1 MSLSETE
8 LIQRLTQDLPAD
20 SSVLTGPG
28 DDCAVLDW
36 SGSKLLFKTDAI
48 VEGIHFE
55 RDTPPEAIGRK
66 ALARAL
72 SDIAA
77 MAGTPT
83 HALITLGVH
92 AEMEPSLIDAVYQG
106 LRNCAREHHV
116 NIVGGETTSL
126 SQLTLSISLIGR
138 ASKPILRAGSA
149 VGDAIFVSG
158 ELGGSLAG
166 HHLNFD
172 PRLKEARWLSDQDI
186 VHAMIDLSDG
196 LATDLRHLLSDQTGA
211 ELLTRAL
218 PIRRAAKE
226 RARDNP
232 SGKTALL
239 AALTDG
245 EDYELLFTVSS
256 KDAVPLLDGWKSAFP
271 ETPLHCIG
279 KITDQPGIA
288 LRDDKGV
295 KPLTLHGYDHLEQS

>member
-1 MSLSETE
+1 MSLNETE

-77 MAGTPT
+77 MSGTPT

-92 AEMEPSLIDAVYQG
+92 ADMEPSFIEAVYQG
-106 LRNCAREHHV
+106 LRDCAREHHV

-126 SQLTLSISLIGR
+126 SQLTLSISLIGK
-138 ASKPILRAGSA
+138 ASKPILRTGSA

-218 PIRRAAKE
+218 PIRRAAKD

>member
-8 LIQRLTQDLPAD
+8 LIQLLTQDLPAD

-36 SGSKLLFKTDAI
+36 GGSKLLFKTDAI

-55 RDTPPEAIGRK
+55 RNTPPEAIGRK

-83 HALITLGVH
+83 HALITLGFH
-92 AEMEPSLIDAVYQG
+92 AEMEPSLIEAVYQG
-106 LRNCAREHHV
+106 LRDCAREHHV

-126 SQLTLSISLIGR
+126 SQLTLSISLIGK
-138 ASKPILRAGSA
+138 ASRPILRTGSA

-166 HHLNFD
+166 HHLNFT

>member
-83 HALITLGVH
+83 HALITLGFH
-92 AEMEPSLIDAVYQG
+92 AEMEPSLIEAVYQG
-106 LRNCAREHHV
+106 LRDCAREHHV

-126 SQLTLSISLIGR
+126 PQLTLSISLIGR
-138 ASKPILRAGSA
+138 ASKPILRTGSA

-166 HHLNFD
+166 HHLNFT

-218 PIRRAAKE
+218 PIRRSAKE

-256 KDAVPLLDGWKSAFP
+256 KDAVPMLDGWKSAFP

-295 KPLTLHGYDHLEQS
+295 KPLTLHGYDHLKQS

>member
-36 SGSKLLFKTDAI
+36 GGSKLLFKTDAI

-55 RDTPPEAIGRK
+55 RDTPPKNIGRK

-77 MAGTPT
+77 MSGTPT

-92 AEMEPSLIDAVYQG
+92 AEMEPSLIEAVYQG
-106 LRNCAREHHV
+106 LRDCAREHHV

-126 SQLTLSISLIGR
+126 SQLTLSISLIGK
-138 ASKPILRAGSA
+138 ASKPILRTGSA

-166 HHLNFD
+166 HHLNFT
-172 PRLKEARWLSDQDI
+172 PRLKEAHWLSDQDI

-288 LRDDKGV
+288 LRDNKGV

>member
-92 AEMEPSLIDAVYQG
+92 ADMEPSLIEAVYQG
-106 LRNCAREHHV
+106 LRDCAREHHV

-126 SQLTLSISLIGR
+126 SQLTLSISLIGK
-138 ASKPILRAGSA
+138 ASKPILRTGSA

>member
-36 SGSKLLFKTDAI
+36 GGSKLLFKTDAI

-92 AEMEPSLIDAVYQG
+92 AEMEPSLIEAVYQG
-106 LRNCAREHHV
+106 LRDCAREHHV

-138 ASKPILRAGSA
+138 ASKPILRTGSA

-158 ELGGSLAG
+158 ELGGSMAG
-166 HHLNFD
+166 HHLNFT

>member
-20 SSVLTGPG
+20 SSVSTGPG
-28 DDCAVLDW
+28 DDCAVIDW
-36 SGSKLLFKTDAI
+36 GGSKLLFKTDAI
-48 VEGIHFE
+48 VEGIHFK
-55 RDTPPEAIGRK
+55 RDTPPEVIGRK

-92 AEMEPSLIDAVYQG
+92 ADMEPSLIEAVYQG
-106 LRNCAREHHV
+106 LRDCAREHHV

-126 SQLTLSISLIGR
+126 PQLTLSISLIGR
-138 ASKPILRAGSA
+138 ASKPILRTGSA

-166 HHLNFD
+166 HHLNFT

-218 PIRRAAKE
+218 PIRRSAKE

-256 KDAVPLLDGWKSAFP
+256 KDAVPILDGWKSAFP

-295 KPLTLHGYDHLEQS
+295 KPLTLHGYDHLKQS

>member
-92 AEMEPSLIDAVYQG
+92 AEMEPSLIEAVYQG

-126 SQLTLSISLIGR
+126 SQLTLSISLIGK
-138 ASKPILRAGSA
+138 ASKPILRTGSA

-218 PIRRAAKE
+218 PIGRAAKE

>member
-20 SSVLTGPG
+20 SSVSTGPG
-28 DDCAVLDW
+28 DDCAVIDW
-36 SGSKLLFKTDAI
+36 GGSKLLFKTDAI
-48 VEGIHFE
+48 VEGIHFK
-55 RDTPPEAIGRK
+55 RDTPPEVIGRK

-92 AEMEPSLIDAVYQG
+92 ADMEPSLIEAVYQG
-106 LRNCAREHHV
+106 LRDCAREHHV

-126 SQLTLSISLIGR
+126 PQLTLSISLIGN
-138 ASKPILRAGSA
+138 ASKPILRTGSA

-166 HHLNFD
+166 HHLNFT

-218 PIRRAAKE
+218 PIRRSAKE

-256 KDAVPLLDGWKSAFP
+256 KDAVPMLDGWKSAFP

-295 KPLTLHGYDHLEQS
+295 KPLTLHGYDHLKQS

>member
-92 AEMEPSLIDAVYQG
+92 AEMEPSLIEAVYQG
-106 LRNCAREHHV
+106 LRDCAREHHV

-126 SQLTLSISLIGR
+126 SQLTLSISLIGK
-138 ASKPILRAGSA
+138 ASKPILRTGSA

-166 HHLNFD
+166 HHLNFT

-256 KDAVPLLDGWKSAFP
+256 KDAVPLLDCWKSAFP

>member
-1 MSLSETE
+1 MTETE
-8 LIQRLTQDLPAD
+8 LIRLLTADLPVD
-20 SSVLTGPG
+20 DSVLIGAG
-28 DDCAVLDW
+28 DDCAVIRNGTN
-36 SGSKLLFKTDAI
+36 SLLLKTDAI
-48 VEGIHFE
+48 VEGVHFE
-55 RDTPPEAIGRK
+55 KDVQPEAIGRK
-66 ALARAL
+66 ALARPL

-83 HALITLGVH
+83 HALITLGSKPDH
-92 AEMEPSLIDAVYQG
+92 DPGHLKAVYDGLNQCATEQG
-106 LRNCAREHHV
+106 V
-116 NIVGGETTSL
+116 NLVGGETTTL
-126 SQLTLSISLIGR
+126 PCLTLSIALLGTVQN
-138 ASKPILRAGSA
+138 PILRTGSA

-166 HHLNFD
+166 HHLDFT

-245 EDYELLFTVSS
+245 EDYELLFTVSP
-256 KDAVPLLDGWKSAFP
+256 KDAVPLLDGWKAAFP

>member
-8 LIQRLTQDLPAD
+8 LIQRLTENLPAD

-48 VEGIHFE
+48 VEGIHFD

-92 AEMEPSLIDAVYQG
+92 ADMEPSLIEAVYQG
-106 LRNCAREHHV
+106 LRDCAREHHV

-126 SQLTLSISLIGR
+126 SQLTLSISLIGK
-138 ASKPILRAGSA
+138 ASKPMLRTGSA

-245 EDYELLFTVSS
+245 EDYELLFTVSP